1 MFPIIRLTGLA
12 ALFAAL
18 VLPADTAV
26 SQDAAPAQAETLVDL
41 MTAGR
46 PFLVAAKKDAIPLRP
61 GDWSYPEGHDY
72 WVVFEGRYNAESGIW
87 SSDALGFRITA
98 NEYHGCPPDLDR
110 SRFICGGAHSDG
122 YRLSRRLAPQ
132 DHVVVI
138 LGNELPFDDAG
149 NVYRDGERI
158 GVITVPPAPY

>member
-1 MFPIIRLTGLA
+1 LSPLVRFTCCAFLLSALA
-12 ALFAAL
+12 GPAAASSRQEAG
-18 VLPADTAV
+18 PAEP
-26 SQDAAPAQAETLVDL
+26 QTLVEL

-46 PFLVAAKKDAIPLRP
+46 NFLVATKPRSVPLRE

-72 WVVFEGRYNAESGIW
+72 WVVFEGRYTAESGIW
-87 SSDALGFRITA
+87 SSDGLGFRVTR
-98 NEYHGCPPDLDR
+98 NEYHGCPPNLDR

-122 YRLSRRLAPQ
+122 YRLSRPLTPQ

-149 NVYRDGERI
+149 NVYRDGEII
-158 GVITVPPAPY
+158 GVITIPPAP